1 VKLFVVIAITAALA
15 AGESHPSWWTYA
27 SPEATTLVGIQWN
40 NLRHSPF
47 AAAIEAELSS
57 TGALA
62 FPDLD
67 CLREAREIIISSPAL
82 LAAEA
87 GSFPAATV
95 KDQAQRQGLRRSVY
109 KGVTLWL
116 PEQADKLG
124 VAQIS
129 EQLVLVGAR
138 KTLQA
143 AVDRSLVETGRL
155 YSALL
160 PRAARF
166 SQTGDLWVVAMKLP
180 DPLADLFVPLDAD
193 ASEFLGQV
201 SVRDGLTVEASFNA
215 GSEEAAA
222 KFAQGLRQ
230 MAPSFSAV
238 ARGVEASVDQSRV
251 VIALQVN
258 SQELAAALHP
268 AVSQAPAPAREAA
281 AVPTPAP
288 LPIPTPI
295 VELRAGVINSPPPA
309 PAPIQPT
316 SAPPQPTP
324 ALTQPTPATPEPP
337 PLVKFD
343 LTHVENGQPQ
353 IVRIYGLDEG
363 TREIVLPP

>member
-1 VKLFVVIAITAALA
+1 VKLLFVIGITAALA

-67 CLREAREIIISSPAL
+67 CLKEAREIVISSPAL

-87 GSFPAATV
+87 GTFPAATV

-116 PEQADKLG
+116 PELAEKLG

-143 AVDRSLVETGRL
+143 AVDRSLMETGRL
-155 YSALL
+155 YSTLL

-166 SQTGDLWVVAMKLP
+166 SQTGDLWVVAVKLP

-215 GSEEAAA
+215 GSDEAAA
-222 KFAQGLRQ
+222 KFAQGLRE
-230 MAPSFSAV
+230 MAPSFSPV
-238 ARGVEASVDQSRV
+238 ARGVEASADQNRV
-251 VIALQVN
+251 TIALQVN

-268 AVSQAPAPAREAA
+268 TVSRPPEPAVSRAPAPAAA
-281 AVPTPAP
+281 PATPAP
-288 LPIPTPI
+288 IPMPV
-295 VELRAGVINSPPPA
+295 VELRAGVTNAPPPA
-309 PAPIQPT
+309 PSPATAPSQPI
-316 SAPPQPTP
+316 AV
-324 ALTQPTPATPEPP
+324 LTQPTAALPEPP